1 MLYAG
6 ETTIMG
12 GLKLNRIKLSQL
24 RALVAVTDCRNFS
37 EAALTL
43 EVSQSAISHAIST
56 LEKELGVQLLS
67 RGRYGAHLT
76 PAGKTVVQKAREI
89 LVEVENLIQ
98 AANLHKGLQGGQVR
112 IATFR
117 SVATHILPKV
127 MAKFQQQYPNISV
140 AITEL
145 HDFPHVDRTL
155 REGSIDI
162 GFTYLPCP
170 KEFEVWEI
178 VRDEY
183 VVLLPPEPALQSPQL
198 TWSQLAE
205 YPLIIPPET
214 DSCSFIVRKHFETHN
229 QPWEPV
235 YRFREDSTSVQMV
248 VRGFGAAILPRLAA
262 DPIPPGVQI
271 CSLPVKLERIIGAAV
286 MADTLRPPAVFAFL
300 DTLRAWSGSVGQS
313 IAVLPHSQAVR
324 SP

>member
-1 MLYAG
+1 MLHAG
-6 ETTIMG
+6 GTAIMG
-12 GLKLNRIKLSQL
+12 VLGLNRIKLSQL
-24 RALVAVTDCRNFS
+24 RALAAVTDCRNFS
-37 EAALTL
+37 EAALQL
-43 EVSQSAISHAIST
+43 EVSQSAISHAIAT
-56 LEKELGVQLLS
+56 LERELGVQLLS
-67 RGRYGAHLT
+67 RGRHGAQLT
-76 PAGKTVVQKAREI
+76 PAGKTIVKKARAI
-89 LVEVENLIQ
+89 LVEVDNLIQ
-98 AANLHKGLQGGQVR
+98 EANLHKGLHGGQVR

-145 HDFPHVDRTL
+145 HDFPHVDRIL
-155 REGSIDI
+155 REGTIDI
-162 GFTYLPCP
+162 GFTYLPSP
-170 KEFEVWEI
+170 KEFEAWEI

-183 VVLLPPEPALQSPQL
+183 VVLLPPEPGLKSPQL
-198 TWSQLAE
+198 TWTQLAE

-262 DPIPPGVQI
+262 DPIPPGIQI

-286 MADTLRPPAVFAFL
+286 MADALLPPAAYAFL
-300 DTLRAWSGSVGQS
+300 DTLRSWSKSFDGT
-313 IAVLPHSQAVR
+313 P
-324 SP
+324 